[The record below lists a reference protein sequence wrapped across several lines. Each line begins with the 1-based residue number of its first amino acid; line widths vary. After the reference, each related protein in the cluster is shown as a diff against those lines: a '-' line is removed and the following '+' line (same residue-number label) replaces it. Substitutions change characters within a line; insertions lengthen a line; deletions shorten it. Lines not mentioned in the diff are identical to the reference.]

1 MTVNTEAYWKG
12 VEIGKTL
19 DSLKEKIEKLEQEL
33 AELNQTAVPQWRKLV
48 DDKRPGLNTTY
59 PMQVV
64 LGALGNI
71 EASNAVEANLARII
85 ALCEHQIGDR
95 IDITYYG
102 SWSNPSV
109 FKLMC
114 CLAVTAYGQA
124 VNMSPNYTQWSKLGH
139 YAAVWLNKILE
150 EK

>member
-48 DDKRPGLNTTY
+48 DDKGPGLNTAY

-71 EASNAVEANLARII
+71 EAGNAVVANLARII
-85 ALCEHQIGDR
+85 ALCEYKANEYV
-95 IDITYYG
+95 DITNYSLWG
-102 SWSNPSV
+102 SPST
-109 FKLMC
+109 FRLMS
-114 CLAVTAYGQA
+114 CLTEHLDSEMVLYEPDAY
-124 VNMSPNYTQWSKLGH
+124 QWIKMGR
-139 YAAVWLNKILE
+139 YAACWLNQILE
-150 EK
+150 NE